1 MPMTAPAL
9 TAQLQAAFET
19 FLEAHFTRRDTTVA
33 ETLFDPS
40 VTGFGTSRTES
51 TFGDMTLQDL
61 FARDLADA
69 PETVQYQIRH
79 LDIRPLA
86 PDCGL
91 VVSVMDI
98 ATTIA
103 QQRIALRD
111 LRMTAVLC
119 HQSHGWRIVHLHISL
134 PTTEHDDNESYPVK
148 ELEER
153 NAALSRMVEERTEQL
168 NAALSHHKEM
178 AVTDPLT
185 GLFNRRMLDEQ
196 LGIDMERAQRYQS
209 AFAVLMLDIDHFKN
223 INDRFG
229 HQQGDRFLIQF
240 ANLIR
245 TRLRKSD
252 LAGRWGGEE
261 FLVVCH
267 GSTLADALT
276 LAEDIRLSTEAADF
290 GIGESRTVSIG
301 VAEFMQGD
309 SITTLVE
316 RADRG
321 LYLAK
326 ESGRN
331 RACATSDGHQ
341 P

>member
-1 MPMTAPAL
+1 MTAPTI
-9 TAQLQAAFET
+9 TAQLQAAFEA
-19 FLEAHFTRRDTTVA
+19 FLEAHFIRRDKTVVD
-33 ETLFDPS
+33 TLLDPS

-51 TFGDMTLQDL
+51 TFGDMTLQEL

-69 PETVQYQIRH
+69 PETLRSQINH

-86 PDCGL
+86 SDCGL
-91 VVSVMDI
+91 VVSSMDI

-103 QQRIALRD
+103 RQRLTLHD
-111 LRMTAVLC
+111 LRMTVVLC
-119 HQSHGWRIVHLHISL
+119 HQGNGWRIVHLHISL
-134 PTTEHDDNESYPVK
+134 PTTEHDDHESYPVK

-153 NAALSRMVEERTEQL
+153 NAVLSRLVDERTEQL
-168 NAALSHHKEM
+168 NAALSHHRQM

-185 GLFNRRMLDEQ
+185 GLYNRRMLDEQ
-196 LGIDMERAQRYQS
+196 LGIDMERAERYQS
-209 AFAVLMLDIDHFKN
+209 SFAVLMLDIDHFKS

-240 ANLIR
+240 AELIR
-245 TRLRKSD
+245 ARLRKSD

-267 GSTLADALT
+267 GSTLADART
-276 LAEDIRLSTEAADF
+276 LAEDIRLNTEAADF

-301 VAEFMQGD
+301 VAEFIQGD
-309 SITTLVE
+309 SITTLIE

-331 RACATSDGHQ
+331 RTCTTPDGPPQ
-341 P
+341 